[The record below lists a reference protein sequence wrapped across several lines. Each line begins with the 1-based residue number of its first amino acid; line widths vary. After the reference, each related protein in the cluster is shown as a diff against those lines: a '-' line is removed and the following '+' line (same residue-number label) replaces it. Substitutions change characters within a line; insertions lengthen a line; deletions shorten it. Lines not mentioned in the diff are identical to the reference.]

1 MRALNQRL
9 VLDRLRAHGE
19 ATRPRIAADTGLSK
33 PTVGQALLDLEQHG
47 LVRTTG
53 HSLSGP
59 GRAAV
64 VYQAAPDAG
73 HVVGV
78 DIGRRAIRIAVA
90 DLEGSIVAR
99 LDEPNRCRSASALV
113 RTVSESV
120 ERAVSSA
127 GLSPHEVVST
137 VVGTPGVPDPVTGT
151 VHRAPNLP
159 GWERRGLLHELVSAL
174 AVAGS
179 DVVVENDANLCA
191 VGEHALGAALGVD
204 VLVCL
209 TVGTGIGMGL
219 LVDGRL
225 FRGAHGAAG
234 EIADLPF
241 GTLLNRGCAPGR
253 ELRHPEPPKS
263 SVVPSGAGARRPGPV
278 ETAAA
283 GQAVV
288 AAARSRGLTKA
299 RSAKDVF
306 RLARAGDERALGVV
320 EEEAEKLA
328 YVVASVT
335 AVLDPRLV
343 VLAGGIGGN
352 TDLLAGPMRRAL
364 AATTPVVPEIVAGR
378 LGEDAV
384 LAGAI
389 ATARGTARELVFDRR
404 GLSRAA
410 GNA

>member
-9 VLDRLRAHGE
+9 VLDRLRTHGE

-47 LVRTTG
+47 LVRATG
-53 HSLSGP
+53 RSLAGP

-78 DIGRRAIRIAVA
+78 DIGRRVIRVAVA

-113 RTVSESV
+113 RTVSDAV
-120 ERAVSSA
+120 DRAVASA
-127 GLSPHEVVST
+127 GLAPHEVVAT
-137 VVGTPGVPDPVTGT
+137 VVGTPGVPDPATGT

-159 GWERRGLLHELVSAL
+159 GWERRGVLHELVSAL

-219 LVDGRL
+219 LVAGRL

-234 EIADLPF
+234 EIADLPY
-241 GTLLNRGCAPGR
+241 GPM
-253 ELRHPEPPKS
+253 
-263 SVVPSGAGARRPGPV
+263 PSGAGARRPGPM

-283 GQAVV
+283 GRV
-288 AAARSRGLTKA
+288 
-299 RSAKDVF
+299 D
-306 RLARAGDERALGVV
+306 
-320 EEEAEKLA
+320 
-328 YVVASVT
+328 
-335 AVLDPRLV
+335 
-343 VLAGGIGGN
+343 
-352 TDLLAGPMRRAL
+352 
-364 AATTPVVPEIVAGR
+364 
-378 LGEDAV
+378 
-384 LAGAI
+384 
-389 ATARGTARELVFDRR
+389 
-404 GLSRAA
+404 
-410 GNA
+410 

>member
-9 VLDRLRAHGE
+9 VLDRLRVHGE

-53 HSLSGP
+53 RSLAGP

-113 RTVSESV
+113 RTVGESV
-120 ERAVSSA
+120 QRAVSSA

-137 VVGTPGVPDPVTGT
+137 VVGTPGVPDPATGT

-159 GWERRGLLHELVSAL
+159 GWERRGVLHELVSAL

-219 LVDGRL
+219 LVDGKL

-241 GTLLNRGCAPGR
+241 GVR
-253 ELRHPEPPKS
+253 
-263 SVVPSGAGARRPGPV
+263 PSGAGARRPGPV

-288 AAARSRGLTKA
+288 AAARARGLAKA

-306 RLARAGDERALGVV
+306 RLARAGDEVALGVV

-335 AVLDPRLV
+335 AVLDPRLI
-343 VLAGGIGGN
+343 VLGGGIGGN

-364 AATTPVVPEIVAGR
+364 ATTTPVVPEIVAGQ

-389 ATARGTARELVFDRR
+389 ATALGTARELVFDRR

-410 GNA
+410 VDA

>member
-1 MRALNQRL
+1 MGRNGPQVGTPASMRALNQRL
-9 VLDRLRAHGE
+9 VLDRLRTQGE
-19 ATRPRIAADTGLSK
+19 ATRPQIATDTGLSK

-53 HSLSGP
+53 RSLAGP

-78 DIGRRAIRIAVA
+78 DIGRRAIRVAVA

-120 ERAVSSA
+120 DRAVTSA
-127 GLSPHEVVST
+127 GLDPHEVVAT
-137 VVGTPGVPDPVTGT
+137 VVGTPGVPDPSTGT

-159 GWERRGLLHELVSAL
+159 GWERRGLLHELVAAL
-174 AVAGS
+174 AAGGS

-241 GTLLNRGCAPGR
+241 GPLPG
-253 ELRHPEPPKS
+253 
-263 SVVPSGAGARRPGPV
+263 GAGARRPGPV
-278 ETAAA
+278 ETAAS
-283 GQAVV
+283 GQAVLE
-288 AAARSRGLTKA
+288 AARALGLTKA

-306 RLARAGDERALGVV
+306 RLARAGDARALRVV
-320 EEEAEKLA
+320 ADEAEKLA
-328 YVVASVT
+328 YVVSAVT
-335 AVLDPRLV
+335 AVLDPRLI
-343 VLAGGIGGN
+343 VLGGGIGGN
-352 TDLLAGPMRRAL
+352 ADLLSEPMRRAL
-364 AATTPVVPEIVAGR
+364 AATIPVVPDIVAGQ

-384 LAGAI
+384 LVGAI
-389 ATARGTARELVFDRR
+389 ATALETARDMVFDRR
-404 GLSRAA
+404 GLRRAA
-410 GNA
+410 GAAG

>member
-53 HSLSGP
+53 RSLAGP

-78 DIGRRAIRIAVA
+78 DIGRRVLRIAVA

-120 ERAVSSA
+120 ERAVASA
-127 GLSPHEVVST
+127 GLNPHEVVST
-137 VVGTPGVPDPVTGT
+137 VVGTPGVPDPATGT

-174 AVAGS
+174 AARGS

-219 LVDGRL
+219 LVDGKL

-234 EIADLPF
+234 EIADLPL
-241 GTLLNRGCAPGR
+241 GVT
-253 ELRHPEPPKS
+253 
-263 SVVPSGAGARRPGPV
+263 PSGAGAGTRRPGPV

-283 GQAVV
+283 GQAVL

-306 RLARAGDERALGVV
+306 RLARAGDPRALAVV

-328 YVVASVT
+328 YVVAAVA
-335 AVLDPRLV
+335 AVLDPRLI
-343 VLAGGIGGN
+343 VLGGGIGGN

-364 AATTPVVPEIVAGR
+364 TATTPVVPDIVAGQ

-389 ATARGTARELVFDRR
+389 ATALGTARELVFDRR
-404 GLSRAA
+404 GLRRAA
-410 GNA
+410 GDA

>member
-9 VLDRLRAHGE
+9 VLERLRGRGE

-47 LVRTTG
+47 LVRATG
-53 HSLSGP
+53 RSLAGP

-64 VYQAAPDAG
+64 VYRAAPDAG

-78 DIGRRAIRIAVA
+78 DIGRRVLRVAVA
-90 DLEGSIVAR
+90 DLDGSIVAR

-113 RTVSESV
+113 RTVRESV
-120 ERAVSSA
+120 ARAVDSA
-127 GLSPHEVVST
+127 GLRPHDVVST
-137 VVGTPGVPDPVTGT
+137 VVGTPGVPDPASGT

-159 GWERRGLLHELVSAL
+159 GWERRGVLHELVSAL
-174 AVAGS
+174 AAAGS

-219 LVDGRL
+219 LVDGKL

-241 GTLLNRGCAPGR
+241 GPL
-253 ELRHPEPPKS
+253 S
-263 SVVPSGAGARRPGPV
+263 SGPLPSGSPSSGSASSGSAPSGAAVRRPGPV

-283 GQAVV
+283 GHAVL
-288 AAARSRGLTKA
+288 AAARSLGLAKA
-299 RSAKDVF
+299 KSAKDVF
-306 RLARAGDERALGVV
+306 RLARAGDERAVRVV

-328 YVVASVT
+328 YVVSAVT
-335 AVLDPRLV
+335 AVLDPRLI
-343 VLAGGIGGN
+343 VLGGGIGGN
-352 TDLLAGPMRRAL
+352 ADLLAGPMRRAL
-364 AATTPVVPEIVAGR
+364 AATIPAVPDIVAGQ

-389 ATARGTARELVFDRR
+389 ATALETARELVFDRR
-404 GLSRAA
+404 GLRPAA
-410 GNA
+410 GGD

>member
-53 HSLSGP
+53 RSLAGP

-78 DIGRRAIRIAVA
+78 DIGRRVLRIAVA

-120 ERAVSSA
+120 ERAVASA
-127 GLSPHEVVST
+127 GLNPHEVVST
-137 VVGTPGVPDPVTGT
+137 VVGTPGVPDPATGT

-219 LVDGRL
+219 LVDGKL

-241 GTLLNRGCAPGR
+241 G
-253 ELRHPEPPKS
+253 
-263 SVVPSGAGARRPGPV
+263 VVPSGEGAGTRRPGPV

-283 GQAVV
+283 GQAVL

-306 RLARAGDERALGVV
+306 RLARAGDPRALAVV

-328 YVVASVT
+328 YVVAAVA
-335 AVLDPRLV
+335 AVLDPRLI
-343 VLAGGIGGN
+343 VLGGGIGGN

-364 AATTPVVPEIVAGR
+364 TATTPVVPDIVAGQ

-389 ATARGTARELVFDRR
+389 ATALGTARELVFDRR
-404 GLSRAA
+404 GLRRAA
-410 GNA
+410 GDA

>member
-9 VLDRLRAHGE
+9 VLDRLRTRGE
-19 ATRPRIAADTGLSK
+19 ATRPQIAAGTGLSK

-53 HSLSGP
+53 RSLAGP

-64 VYQAAPDAG
+64 VYRAAPDAG

-99 LDEPNRCRSASALV
+99 LDEPNRCRSASTLV

-120 ERAVSSA
+120 ERAVASA
-127 GLSPHEVVST
+127 GLSPHDVVAT
-137 VVGTPGVPDPVTGT
+137 VVGTPGVPDPATGT

-159 GWERRGLLHELVSAL
+159 GWERRGVLHELVAAL
-174 AVAGS
+174 AGAGS

-219 LVDGRL
+219 LVEGRL

-241 GTLLNRGCAPGR
+241 GPLP
-253 ELRHPEPPKS
+253 S
-263 SVVPSGAGARRPGPV
+263 SAGAGARRPGPV

-288 AAARSRGLTKA
+288 DAARAAGLTV

-306 RLARAGDERALGVV
+306 RLARGGDARASRVV
-320 EEEAEKLA
+320 AEEAEKLA
-328 YVVASVT
+328 YVVAAVT
-335 AVLDPRLV
+335 AVLDPRLI
-343 VLAGGIGGN
+343 VLGGGIGGN
-352 TDLLAGPMRRAL
+352 ADLLAAPMRRAL
-364 AATTPVVPEIVAGR
+364 AATVPVVPEIVAGQ

-389 ATARGTARELVFDRR
+389 ATALGTARELVFDRR
-404 GLSRAA
+404 GLRRAA
-410 GNA
+410 GEG

>member
-1 MRALNQRL
+1 MGRNGPQVGTPAHMRALNQRR
-9 VLDRLRAHGE
+9 VLDRLRSHGE

-53 HSLSGP
+53 RSLAGP

-78 DIGRRAIRIAVA
+78 DIGRRVLRIAVA

-120 ERAVSSA
+120 DRAVASA
-127 GLSPHEVVST
+127 GLNPHEVVST
-137 VVGTPGVPDPVTGT
+137 VAGTPGVPDPATGT

-174 AVAGS
+174 AARGS

-241 GTLLNRGCAPGR
+241 G
-253 ELRHPEPPKS
+253 
-263 SVVPSGAGARRPGPV
+263 VVPSGAGAGTRRPGPV

-306 RLARAGDERALGVV
+306 RLARAGDPRALGVV

-328 YVVASVT
+328 YVVAAVA
-335 AVLDPRLV
+335 AVLDPRLI
-343 VLAGGIGGN
+343 VLGGGIGGN
-352 TDLLAGPMRRAL
+352 TDLLAEPMRRAL
-364 AATTPVVPEIVAGR
+364 AATTPVVPDIVAGQ

-389 ATARGTARELVFDRR
+389 ATALGTARELVFDRR
-404 GLSRAA
+404 GLRRAA
-410 GNA
+410 GDA

>member
-1 MRALNQRL
+1 MRALNQRV
-9 VLDRLRAHGE
+9 VLDRLRTHGE
-19 ATRPRIAADTGLSK
+19 ATRPQIAAGTGLSK
-33 PTVGQALLDLEQHG
+33 PTVGQALLDLEHHG

-53 HSLSGP
+53 RSLAGP

-120 ERAVSSA
+120 ERAVASA
-127 GLSPHEVVST
+127 GLAPHDVVST
-137 VVGTPGVPDPVTGT
+137 VVGTPGVPDPATGT

-159 GWERRGLLHELVSAL
+159 GWERRGLLHELVAAL
-174 AVAGS
+174 AVAGA

-241 GTLLNRGCAPGR
+241 GPLP
-253 ELRHPEPPKS
+253 
-263 SVVPSGAGARRPGPV
+263 AGAPAHRPGPM

-288 AAARSRGLTKA
+288 EAARALGLTKA

-306 RLARAGDERALGVV
+306 RLARSGDPTALRVV
-320 EEEAEKLA
+320 AEEAEKLA
-328 YVVASVT
+328 YVVSAVT
-335 AVLDPRLV
+335 AVLDPRLI
-343 VLAGGIGGN
+343 VLGGGIGGN
-352 TDLLAGPMRRAL
+352 ADLLAEPMRRAL
-364 AATTPVVPEIVAGR
+364 AATVPAVPEIVAGQ

-389 ATARGTARELVFDRR
+389 ATALGTARDLVFDRR

-410 GNA
+410 GEAWGLPGMS

>member
-1 MRALNQRL
+1 MRALNQRR

-53 HSLSGP
+53 RSLAGP

-78 DIGRRAIRIAVA
+78 DIGRRVLRIAVA

-113 RTVSESV
+113 RTVGESV

-127 GLSPHEVVST
+127 GLHAHEVVST
-137 VVGTPGVPDPVTGT
+137 VVGTPGVPDPATGT

-174 AVAGS
+174 AARGS

-219 LVDGRL
+219 LVDGKL

-241 GTLLNRGCAPGR
+241 GAL
-253 ELRHPEPPKS
+253 
-263 SVVPSGAGARRPGPV
+263 PSGAGARRPGPV

-283 GQAVV
+283 GQAVL

-306 RLARAGDERALGVV
+306 RLARAGDARALAVV

-328 YVVASVT
+328 YVVSAVT
-335 AVLDPRLV
+335 AVLDPRLI
-343 VLAGGIGGN
+343 VLGGGIGGN
-352 TDLLAGPMRRAL
+352 TDLLAAPMRRAL
-364 AATTPVVPEIVAGR
+364 AATIPVVPEIVAGQ

-389 ATARGTARELVFDRR
+389 ATALGTARELVFDRR
-404 GLSRAA
+404 GLRRAA
-410 GNA
+410 GDA

>member
-1 MRALNQRL
+1 MGRIGPQVGTPATMRALNQRV
-9 VLDRLRAHGE
+9 VLERLRGQGE
-19 ATRPRIAADTGLSK
+19 ATRPQIAAATGLSK

-53 HSLSGP
+53 HSLAGP

-64 VYQAAPDAG
+64 VYRAAPDAG

-120 ERAVSSA
+120 ERAVTSA
-127 GLSPHEVVST
+127 GLTPGDVVST
-137 VVGTPGVPDPVTGT
+137 VVGTPGVPDPATGT

-159 GWERRGLLHELVSAL
+159 GWERRGLLHELVAAL
-174 AVAGS
+174 ATAGS

-219 LVDGRL
+219 LVEGRL

-241 GTLLNRGCAPGR
+241 GPV
-253 ELRHPEPPKS
+253 PPAE
-263 SVVPSGAGARRPGPV
+263 AGTRRPGPM

-288 AAARSRGLTKA
+288 EAARSSGLPA

-306 RLARAGDERALGVV
+306 RLARDGDSRALRVV
-320 EEEAEKLA
+320 AEEAEKLA
-328 YVVASVT
+328 YVVAAVT
-335 AVLDPRLV
+335 AVLDPRLI
-343 VLAGGIGGN
+343 VLGGGIGGN
-352 TDLLAGPMRRAL
+352 ADLLVPPMRRAL
-364 AATTPVVPEIVAGR
+364 AATVPVVPEIVAGQ

-389 ATARGTARELVFDRR
+389 ATALGTARELVFDRR
-404 GLSRAA
+404 GLRRAA
-410 GNA
+410 GGA

>member
-19 ATRPRIAADTGLSK
+19 ATRPQIAADTGLSK

-53 HSLSGP
+53 RSLAGP

-90 DLEGSIVAR
+90 DLEGSIVTR

-113 RTVSESV
+113 RTVSEFV
-120 ERAVSSA
+120 ERAVAAA
-127 GLSPHEVVST
+127 GLRPHEVVST
-137 VVGTPGVPDPVTGT
+137 VVGTPGVPDPATGT

-219 LVDGRL
+219 LVDGKL

-234 EIADLPF
+234 EIADLPY
-241 GTLLNRGCAPGR
+241 GPL
-253 ELRHPEPPKS
+253 
-263 SVVPSGAGARRPGPV
+263 PSGPPPAGAAARRPGPV

-283 GQAVV
+283 GQAV
-288 AAARSRGLTKA
+288 ADAARALGLTKA
-299 RSAKDVF
+299 RTAKDVF
-306 RLARAGDERALGVV
+306 RLARAGDARALAVV

-328 YVVASVT
+328 YVVSAVT
-335 AVLDPRLV
+335 AVLDPRLI
-343 VLAGGIGGN
+343 VLGGGIGGN
-352 TDLLAGPMRRAL
+352 ADLLAAPMRRAL
-364 AATTPVVPEIVAGR
+364 AATTPVVPEIVAGQ

-389 ATARGTARELVFDRR
+389 ATALGTARELVFDRR
-404 GLSRAA
+404 GLQRAA
-410 GNA
+410 TGA

>member
-9 VLDRLRAHGE
+9 VLERLRAHGE
-19 ATRPRIAADTGLSK
+19 ATRPQIATGTGLSK

-47 LVRTTG
+47 LVRATG
-53 HSLSGP
+53 RSLAGP

-90 DLEGSIVAR
+90 DLDGSIVAR

-127 GLSPHEVVST
+127 GLNPHEVVST
-137 VVGTPGVPDPVTGT
+137 VVGTPGVPDPAAGT

-159 GWERRGLLHELVSAL
+159 GWERRGLLHELVAAL
-174 AVAGS
+174 AGAGS

-219 LVDGRL
+219 LVNGRL

-241 GTLLNRGCAPGR
+241 GPLPR
-253 ELRHPEPPKS
+253 
-263 SVVPSGAGARRPGPV
+263 SGGTDAHRPGPM

-288 AAARSRGLTKA
+288 AAAHERGLTKA

-306 RLARAGDERALGVV
+306 RLARQGDERALRVV
-320 EEEAEKLA
+320 EDEAEKLA
-328 YVVASVT
+328 YVVSAVT
-335 AVLDPRLV
+335 AVLDPRLI
-343 VLAGGIGGN
+343 VLGGGIGGN
-352 TDLLAGPMRRAL
+352 ADLLAEPMRRAL
-364 AATTPVVPEIVAGR
+364 AATVPVVPEIVAGQ

-389 ATARGTARELVFDRR
+389 ATALGTARDLVFDRR
-404 GLSRAA
+404 GLRRAA
-410 GNA
+410 GEA

>member
-9 VLDRLRAHGE
+9 VLERLRTHGE

-53 HSLSGP
+53 RSLAGP

-78 DIGRRAIRIAVA
+78 DIGRRVIRVAVA

-120 ERAVSSA
+120 ERAVASA
-127 GLSPHEVVST
+127 GLSPHEVVAT
-137 VVGTPGVPDPVTGT
+137 VVGTPGVPDPATGT

-159 GWERRGLLHELVSAL
+159 GWERRGVLHELVSAL

-219 LVDGRL
+219 LVAGRL

-234 EIADLPF
+234 EIADLPY
-241 GTLLNRGCAPGR
+241 GPM
-253 ELRHPEPPKS
+253 PP
-263 SVVPSGAGARRPGPV
+263 GAGARRPGPM

-283 GQAVV
+283 AQAVV
-288 AAARSRGLTKA
+288 DAARGAGLAKA

-306 RLARAGDERALGVV
+306 RLARAGDERAVRVV

-328 YVVASVT
+328 YVVSAVT
-335 AVLDPRLV
+335 AVLDPQLI
-343 VLAGGIGGN
+343 VLGGGIGGN
-352 TDLLAGPMRRAL
+352 ADLLTEPMRRAL
-364 AATTPVVPEIVAGR
+364 AATIPVVPDIVAGQ

-389 ATARGTARELVFDRR
+389 ATALGTARELVFDRR
-404 GLSRAA
+404 GLRPTASGA
-410 GNA
+410 